1 MPKSKAITLT
11 PAQAK
16 SLINAV
22 KSMRTSQK
30 LAVSS
35 KDIEVKN
42 KHTINA
48 NKKARKVDSLIEKFS
63 HS

>member
-1 MPKSKAITLT
+1 MAKSKAITLT
-11 PAQAK
+11 PAQTK
-16 SLINAV
+16 SLISAV

-42 KHTINA
+42 RHTINA
-48 NKKARKVDSLIEKFS
+48 NKKARRVDALIEKYS
-63 HS
+63 S